1 MNAALV
7 PGPRL
12 TKGRLL
18 YREPFLSSESRLYA
32 PFLWGTLF
40 ALAWIAR
47 EFPTASLVFL
57 LLGTVFLGA
66 TLLFLPG
73 RARVHEHGVV
83 LSVRLWD
90 RVVGGKAT
98 WMRKEQILRLWP
110 LLRVQPVGGTKQ
122 ILGYELV
129 TEAARGR
136 IYAGRGTYVEEGPS
150 QRLTQALERMS
161 GGRWSAVFQPLPDL
175 GPQDLE
181 RIQFLL
187 GQSHRAAFRRF
198 TRELFATLTAA
209 IGILIVGLFAIP
221 GVDWLTSLILG
232 LVPGAVLILLAWFR
246 AVTVTGPAFDERL
259 TAFSVYKEAKELERR
274 TGERL
279 LPDLEL
285 HPDYAEI
292 DASVDL
298 EEVDFK
304 RLQSDLESALGATAL
319 LLWGMMGPVIGAL
332 SGFFLLGWPLWSGYV
347 ALGLGLVL
355 ALPGFR
361 AMRASTQAYSKV
373 EALIREE
380 WRTGQRILP
389 LNFRIPE
396 GYNLFREPPYLSER
410 DLKRMR
416 SAEGLSSERLMA
428 LLGGTILGGVAA
440 GIGMPV
446 ILGLGVLLSLLVG
459 LLSVAATMI
468 PALVLIS
475 RVGRGARLLKSLRE
489 YEEATGR
496 RFLPTDLSARPSPPL
511 DLGD

>member
-1 MNAALV
+1 M
-7 PGPRL
+7 GPSPRP

-18 YREPFLSSESRLYA
+18 YREPFLSSETRLYA

-40 ALAWIAR
+40 ALAWIAW
-47 EFPTASLVFL
+47 EFPTAALVFL
-57 LLGTVFLGA
+57 LLGTIFLAA

-73 RARVHEHGVV
+73 RGRVHEHGVV

-98 WMRKEQILRLWP
+98 WMWKEQILRLWP
-110 LLRVQPVGGTKQ
+110 LLRVRPVAGTKQ
-122 ILGYELV
+122 ILGYELL
-129 TEAARGR
+129 TGNGRGR

-150 QRLTQALERMS
+150 QRLAQALERML
-161 GGRWSAVFQPLPDL
+161 GGRWNAVFQPLPDL

-187 GQSHRAAFRRF
+187 GQSHREAFRRF
-198 TRELFATLTAA
+198 TRELFATLGAA
-209 IGILIVGLFAIP
+209 IGTLIIGLFVIP
-221 GVDWLTSLILG
+221 SVDWLTSLLLG
-232 LVPGAVLILLAWFR
+232 LVPGTILILVAWYR

-285 HPDYAEI
+285 HPDYTEI
-292 DASVDL
+292 DTSVDP
-298 EEVDFK
+298 EKVDFQ
-304 RLQSDLESALGATAL
+304 RLQSELESALVATAL
-319 LLWGMMGPVIGAL
+319 LLGGMMGPVVGAL

-347 ALGLGLVL
+347 ALGLGFVL

-361 AMRASTQAYSKV
+361 AMRASTRAYSKV
-373 EALIREE
+373 EALVREE

-389 LNFRIPE
+389 LDFRIPE
-396 GYNLFREPPYLSER
+396 GYNLFREPPHLSER

-416 SAEGLSSERLMA
+416 SAEDISSERLMA
-428 LLGGTILGGVAA
+428 LLGGAVLGGVAA
-440 GIGMPV
+440 GIGVPV
-446 ILGLGVLLSLLVG
+446 ILGLGVILSLLVA

-468 PALVLIS
+468 PALVLVS
-475 RVGRGARLLKSLRE
+475 RVGEGARLLKSLRE

-496 RFLPTDLSARPSPPL
+496 RLLPTDLGASPQGLVP
-511 DLGD
+511 